1 MRSRLWQLRLEN
13 HSFSVQV
20 SVSWY
25 TKYILAAPGKAAGQ
39 LVGFGVAAIEL
50 GIGWVSVWV
59 SVWALQI
66 YDSAILAC
74 DNNLDLM
81 CVFMASGG
89 IGFSSSVSVYNGFG
103 LRNKLRDGPLHNEKA
118 RGIFFS
124 PIELELRHQLDEICS
139 ECEFQ
144 SCYNFVGDGLI
155 FDSCSCLHKLSVC
168 HLLQCCR
175 RCACLNGV
183 EHDLQRCLQEPNCCF
198 SSIRS
203 WHPNVVGVVLRD

>member
-13 HSFSVQV
+13 RSFSVQV
-20 SVSWY
+20 SFVVQMWY

-39 LVGFGVAAIEL
+39 LVGFGVAATEL

-59 SVWALQI
+59 PVWALQI

-124 PIELELRHQLDEICS
+124 PHGAS
-139 ECEFQ
+139 G
-144 SCYNFVGDGLI
+144 CYI
-155 FDSCSCLHKLSVC
+155 
-168 HLLQCCR
+168 
-175 RCACLNGV
+175 
-183 EHDLQRCLQEPNCCF
+183 
-198 SSIRS
+198 SSS
-203 WHPNVVGVVLRD
+203 